1 MTEWNTILE
10 AQVVVLTDADGVE
23 TVLYKNGVFDELNA
37 LLDSMYAGLDDAA
50 REAHDAQAAEDAVM
64 FKRISA

>member
-1 MTEWNTILE
+1 MIEWNTILE
-10 AQVVVLTDADGVE
+10 AQVVVLAGADGDE

-37 LLDSMYAGLDDAA
+37 LLASMYAGLDDAA